1 MRAESWIF
9 NVKLR
14 RKTPHIPL
22 HPATLPST
30 LRRASMLPPL
40 PQRRHRF
47 LAPPLQ
53 PSHCARRG
61 NVVCDGG
68 ILGAG
73 KHEGSAPP
81 RASVQKITTLFYTFC
96 KDLWPSNT
104 LTPLIRK
111 IALSRTSLCTSLM
124 DYAHK
129 RTRACTKSKNVDV
142 CTRAR
147 MHVRASHSHLRAL
160 PIFFRCPK
168 YLLNM

>member
-1 MRAESWIF
+1 MKF

-22 HPATLPST
+22 HPATLLST
-30 LRRASMLPPL
+30 LRRAPMLPPL

-53 PSHCARRG
+53 PSHCTRRG
-61 NVVCDGG
+61 IMVCDGG
-68 ILGAG
+68 MWGAG

-81 RASVQKITTLFYTFC
+81 RASVQKLTTLFYTFC

-104 LTPLIRK
+104 LATLIRK
-111 IALSRTSLCTSLM
+111 IALSHTSLWTM
-124 DYAHK
+124 
-129 RTRACTKSKNVDV
+129 RANAREHAQKAKNVDA
-142 CTRAR
+142 CMRAR
-147 MHVRASHSHLRAL
+147 MHVRASNLHLRAL
-160 PIFFRCPK
+160 KFFFRYPK

>member
-1 MRAESWIF
+1 MRAEKWEF

-14 RKTPHIPL
+14 RKTLHIQL

-53 PSHCARRG
+53 PSHCTRRG
-61 NVVCDGG
+61 IMVCDGG
-68 ILGAG
+68 MWGVG

-81 RASVQKITTLFYTFC
+81 RASVQKLTTLFYTFC

-104 LTPLIRK
+104 LATLIRK
-111 IALSRTSLCTSLM
+111 IALSRTSLCTSLWTM
-124 DYAHK
+124 
-129 RTRACTKSKNVDV
+129 RANAREHAQKAKTWMDV
-142 CTRAR
+142 CARVCMCARAIR
-147 MHVRASHSHLRAL
+147 TYAPLQFSLDI
-160 PIFFRCPK
+160 PNI
-168 YLLNM
+168 Y